1 MIQGREIGVKSP
13 AREIRFRQEAMK
25 ADGKVMDDLG
35 RVSLRD
41 RAAYARLYEKA
52 APKLFGILVRML
64 KNRSEAEDALQEVF
78 IKVWQ
83 RAERFS
89 PEEGRPETWLA
100 AIARNHAIDIMRA
113 RKPEASVLD
122 EAFDLAS
129 DAPDPEA
136 QAINTSEGT
145 RIERCMQTLES
156 DRADAVKRAYVE
168 GMSYQELAD
177 FYNIPLNTMRT
188 WLRRSLL
195 KLRECLGQ

>member
-1 MIQGREIGVKSP
+1 
-13 AREIRFRQEAMK
+13 
-25 ADGKVMDDLG
+25 MDDLG
-35 RVSLRD
+35 TLMSRVSLGD
-41 RAAYARLYEKA
+41 RTAYARLYQRTS
-52 APKLFGILVRML
+52 PKLFGILMRML

-83 RAERFS
+83 RADRFS
-89 PEEGRPETWLA
+89 PEEGKPETWLA
-100 AIARNHAIDIMRA
+100 AIARNHAIDLIRA

-129 DAPDPEA
+129 EAPSPEDAA
-136 QAINTSEGT
+136 VNTSEGG
-145 RIERCMQTLES
+145 RIEMCMKTLES

-168 GMSYQELAD
+168 GLSYQELAD
-177 FYNIPLNTMRT
+177 FYNIPVNTMRT